1 MKMVVVLLAALL
13 LVSSQ
18 VSAELSVSDLD
29 KIREIVKES
38 ETRMK
43 ENMTDSETRIKEYV
57 TSEIENMNTKIEEMD
72 RRLTSEIKAV
82 DTQVG
87 RNFYL
92 ILGFVALIVFAVGLP
107 QIITASQ
114 GRKLQEYSIILEDLK
129 QEIELLKQERSV

>member
-1 MKMVVVLLAALL
+1 MTLYRKFIDEYICRCFVMRTVVVLLSGLL
-13 LVSSQ
+13 FISSQ
-18 VSAELSVSDLD
+18 VFAELSVSDLD

-92 ILGFVALIVFAVGLP
+92 ILGFVALIVFAIGLP
-107 QIITASQ
+107 QIITAS
-114 GRKLQEYSIILEDLK
+114 
-129 QEIELLKQERSV
+129 